1 MNQRARFIG
10 WSALVALLIA
20 VFVADVRPNFRLET
34 DILALLPNNDA
45 DPAEDRALDRF
56 SDLIG
61 RNAVW
66 LIGDPDFA
74 RARKAAADFAA
85 ALDASKAFA
94 KIRFELDTDW
104 PEQASAGYLPYRD
117 GLLSSAVR
125 AQLASGQ
132 SEAVLARARE
142 ALYTPAAF
150 LRRSAPGADPLNLFG
165 DFLSQATPST
175 GTASLREGVLTVA
188 TDAAPGHPAMNYVAV
203 SAVLGGNPFSTDI
216 QTRATPAIASAIA
229 AAKADG
235 ATVTG
240 SGLIQHAVAASR
252 LARDEIGLFGG
263 IQIAGL
269 VLILWWVFRS
279 LRVLWLSAAA
289 LAVAVLAALTVSH
302 YVFSAL
308 HVMTLVFCSNLA
320 GIALDYSIYDC
331 ADQFRPP
338 GRWQPADALG
348 HIGPAITMSCLAAV
362 LSYALLAV
370 APFPGLRQMALFCC
384 VGLAFAYGSVMGW
397 FPGLVKPAPAAVGER
412 LRARF
417 ASLEDLRAQVARLPL
432 RAIAIVLAVLTIA
445 GIAKLKFAD
454 DVRVLQPNTPA
465 LFAQEQTVRS
475 LIGSIAEGRF
485 YLVRGASEE
494 EVLAREEQLRARL
507 DPLVAQG
514 AMRSYTAVSRAL
526 PSAAQQAADHR
537 LLAATVYAPG
547 GLAPRF
553 MHELGFSDD
562 VIAQRLQAFATSTR
576 PLTARDWLASPG
588 SEPFQHLWLGKLG
601 DSAGNAA
608 YGSVV
613 TMAAIRDEAAVAEA
627 ARGLPGVRLVNR
639 IAEVSEVLKRYRER
653 ALLLVA
659 IAAVASALLLA
670 TAYGLVRGIR
680 LMAAPVAACLV
691 TLAVFGWFG
700 IAVTFFHVV
709 ALHLVTGLSM
719 EYAILLML
727 PQWKGPATLLSATL
741 AAVLAL
747 LAFGLLAFSA
757 TPFIHSLG
765 LTVTIGVLCGFAFAF
780 ASGTLQATQSRA
792 SP

>member
-1 MNQRARFIG
+1 MSLRARFIG
-10 WSALVALLIA
+10 WTAVVALLIA
-20 VFVADVRPNFRLET
+20 VFAIDVRPHFRLET
-34 DILALLPNNDA
+34 DILALLPNNDV
-45 DPAEDRALDRF
+45 DPVEDRALDRF

-74 RARKAAADFAA
+74 KARKAASDFAA
-85 ALDASKAFA
+85 ALDGSQAFT

-117 GLLSSAVR
+117 GLLSAALR
-125 AQLASGQ
+125 AQLANGEG
-132 SEAVLARARE
+132 EAVLAHARE

-150 LRRSAPGADPLNLFG
+150 LRRSAPGSDPLSLFG
-165 DFLSQATPST
+165 DFLSQATPNT
-175 GTASLREGVLTVA
+175 GQASLREGVLTVV
-188 TDAAPGHPAMNYVAV
+188 TAAAGGRPAMHYVAV

-216 QTRATPAIASAIA
+216 QTLATPAISNAIA
-229 AAKADG
+229 AAKTDG

-252 LARDEIGLFGG
+252 LARSEIALFGG
-263 IQIAGL
+263 IQLVGL

-289 LAVAVLAALTVSH
+289 LGVAVLAALTLSH

-320 GIALDYSIYDC
+320 GIAIDYSIYYC
-331 ADQFRPP
+331 ADQFRTP
-338 GRWQPADALG
+338 GRWQPADALAQ
-348 HIGPAITMSCLAAV
+348 IGPAITMSCLAAV

-397 FPGLVKPAPAAVGER
+397 FPALVKPAPAAVAER
-412 LRARF
+412 LSTHF
-417 ASLEDLRAQVARLPL
+417 ASLQRLRDQVARLPL
-432 RAIAIVLAVLTIA
+432 RIIALVLAVLTVI
-445 GIAKLKFAD
+445 GITRLRFAD
-454 DVRVLQPNTPA
+454 DVRVLQPDTPA
-465 LFAQEQTVRS
+465 LFAQEQQVRN
-475 LIGSIAEGRF
+475 LIGSVAEGRF
-485 YLVRGASEE
+485 YLVRGAREE
-494 EVLAREEQLRARL
+494 DVLQREEQLRQRL

-537 LLAATVYAPG
+537 LLAAKVYAPD

-553 MHELGFSDD
+553 MRELGFADD
-562 VIAQRLQAFATSTR
+562 LIAQRLQAFAAATK
-576 PLTARDWLASPG
+576 PLSAREWLASPG
-588 SEPFQHLWLGKLG
+588 SEPFQHLWLGDIG
-601 DSAGNAA
+601 GGTWASI
-608 YGSVV
+608 V
-613 TMAAIRDEAAVAEA
+613 TMAAIADEAAVAKA
-627 ARGLPGVRLVNR
+627 AEGLPGVRLVNR
-639 IAEVSEVLKRYRER
+639 VAEVSDVLKRYRQR

-670 TAYGLVRGIR
+670 AAYGLARGFR
-680 LMAAPVAACLV
+680 LMAAPAAACLV

-741 AAVLAL
+741 AAVLAV

-765 LTVTIGVLCGFAFAF
+765 LTVTVGVLCGFAFAF
-780 ASGTLQATQSRA
+780 ASGTLRPTQSRA